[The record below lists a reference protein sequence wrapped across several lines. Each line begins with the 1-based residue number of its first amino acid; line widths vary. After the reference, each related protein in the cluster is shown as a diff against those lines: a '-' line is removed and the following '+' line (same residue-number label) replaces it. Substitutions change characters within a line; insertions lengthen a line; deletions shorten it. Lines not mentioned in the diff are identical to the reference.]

1 MVYTPFDFNEAIS
14 QRREWAETG
23 LREGSPVVGVSIED
37 GLFLLTVR
45 QTQRKIFEVYDRLVY
60 SAIGNQSDIEAIR
73 IAAIDV
79 AHREGFERSPDDV
92 TAHRL
97 VGFALSPPL
106 KKLFGDSFNAP
117 AVVRA
122 IFGEMGTA
130 PQNDLFY
137 ILNYDGEFFQRERC
151 AAVAGTPE
159 AEERIVLHLAEI
171 APDTPLR
178 DAVPMALRAWA
189 VGVLLSSRH
198 AHGNE
203 EEPPA
208 ADADIS
214 DDQVLQEIRR
224 RLSSGSVEV
233 GLLDRRTRRESKF
246 RLLSAAE
253 IQDIV
258 KDFASND

>member
-14 QRREWAETG
+14 QRREWAEAG

-45 QTQRKIFEVYDRLVY
+45 QTQRKIFEIYDRLIY
-60 SAIGNQSDIEAIR
+60 SGIGNQSDIEAIR
-73 IAAIDV
+73 IGAIDV

-106 KKLFGDSFNAP
+106 KKLFGDTFNAP

-130 PQNDLFY
+130 PHDDLYY

-159 AEERIVLHLAEI
+159 AEEVIGRHLA
-171 APDTPLR
+171 PVDPRMPLSE
-178 DAVPMALRAWA
+178 AIPVALRAWA
-189 VGVLLSSRH
+189 AGMLAASRSKPGEGEDGPPTDE
-198 AHGNE
+198 AIPDE
-203 EEPPA
+203 E
-208 ADADIS
+208 I
-214 DDQVLQEIRR
+214 VQEIRQ
-224 RLSSGSVEV
+224 RLASGTLEV

-246 RLLSAAE
+246 RLLEPSE
-253 IQDIV
+253 LQDIV
-258 KDFASND
+258 KSFSNAD

>member
-45 QTQRKIFEVYDRLVY
+45 QTQRKVFEIYDRLIY

-73 IAAIDV
+73 IGAIDV

-97 VGFALSPPL
+97 LGFALSPPL

-122 IFGEMGTA
+122 IFGEMGPA
-130 PQNDLFY
+130 PQDDLY
-137 ILNYDGEFFQRERC
+137 YVLNYDGEFFQRERC

-159 AEERIVLHLAEI
+159 AEEHIAKHLATI
-171 APDTPLR
+171 QPQVPLHE
-178 DAVPMALRAWA
+178 AIPLALRAWA
-189 VGVLLSSRH
+189 VGVLLGNRH
-198 AHGNE
+198 EPADGE
-203 EEPPA
+203 EAPSPD
-208 ADADIS
+208 DAVPE
-214 DDQVLQEIRR
+214 DQILQEIRR
-224 RLSSGSVEV
+224 RLASGTLEV

-246 RLLSAAE
+246 RLLGAE
-253 IQDIV
+253 ELQSIV
-258 KDFASND
+258 KDFSSTA